1 MNNAQNIITPVIPET
16 ITVHLGAPDQP
27 AQNVTVPFPDYIKN
41 VASSEIYPTWPESAL
56 RANILAQISFALNR
70 IYTEYYRS
78 KGYDFDITNSTA
90 IDQSFINGRDIFEN
104 ISQIVNDI
112 FNSYLSRQ
120 GNVEP
125 LFAQYCNGTTTT
137 CAGLSQ
143 WGSVELANQG
153 LSTYEIL
160 QNYFGDNID
169 IISNAPVQNIPASV
183 PGRALRLGSSG
194 NDVQSIQI
202 RLNRISANYPAIPKI
217 NPVNSIFDKNT
228 EDAVKEFQ
236 RIFNLT
242 PDGIVGPA
250 TWYKIQFIYNG
261 VKRLSEL
268 NSEGLTLEDVSRQYP
283 EELSEGSTGLGVRL
297 VQYYLSY
304 ISSYNNA
311 IPPINIDGIYGPL
324 TADAVRAFQT
334 YVGLPV
340 TGIVDEP
347 TYIALYDAYRGIIQS
362 LPDSQFV
369 GTARPYPG
377 FAVTLGQR
385 NQYVRAI
392 QEYLNLISETFP
404 QIPSLNADGIFGNAT
419 LNAVEAYQNLAGLP
433 VTGIVDFDTWQ
444 SIASLYDDLVKGSV
458 VNEGQYPGGNVGGQ

>member
-1 MNNAQNIITPVIPET
+1 MNNNQNIVFPVIPET

-27 AQNVTVPFPDYIKN
+27 AQNVTVSFPDYIKN

-90 IDQSFINGRDIFEN
+90 YDQSFINGRDIFDN
-104 ISQIVNDI
+104 INRIVDEI
-112 FNSYLSRQ
+112 FNSYISRQ
-120 GNVEP
+120 GYVEP
-125 LFAQYCNGTTTT
+125 LFAQYCNGTTST
-137 CAGLSQ
+137 CDGLSQ

-153 LSTYEIL
+153 LGTYEIL
-160 QNYFGDNID
+160 QNYFGDDID
-169 IISNAPVQNIPASV
+169 IISDVPVQNISASV
-183 PGRALRLGSSG
+183 PIRPLRLGASG

-217 NPVNSIFDKNT
+217 NPVNSIYDKNT

-250 TWYKIQFIYNG
+250 TWYRIQFIYNG

-283 EELSEGSTGLGVRL
+283 EELSEGATGLGVRL
-297 VQYYLSY
+297 VQYFLSYLSA
-304 ISSYNNA
+304 YNNT
-311 IPPINIDGIYGPL
+311 IPPVDYNGVFDAK
-324 TADAVRAFQT
+324 TADAVRAFQ
-334 YVGLPV
+334 YDVGLPV

-347 TYIALYDAYRGIIQS
+347 TYAALYDAYRGIILS

-385 NQYVRAI
+385 NEYVRAL
-392 QEYLNLISETFP
+392 QEYLNTISETFS
-404 QIPSLNADGIFGNAT
+404 QIPTINVDGIFGNAT
-419 LNAVEAYQNLAGLP
+419 LNAVEAYQSTFGLP
-433 VTGIVDFDTWQ
+433 VTGIVGFDTWQ

-458 VNEGQYPGGNVGGQ
+458 VNEGQYPGGELGG